1 MSTNTKT
8 DKDTKTNVTCTVI
21 AGIMWLIAMVWSIY
35 CFRQANRL
43 ETEAMTKSTPTYLV
57 GWGMLDKETED
68 NVPDEK
74 EVVE

>member
-1 MSTNTKT
+1 MSMNTKT
-8 DKDTKTNVTCTVI
+8 DKDTKINVACAVI
-21 AGIMWLIAMVWSIY
+21 DGIMWLIAMVWIIY
-35 CFRQANRL
+35 CFHQANRL
-43 ETEAMTKSTPTYLV
+43 ETKAMTKSTPTYLV

>member
-1 MSTNTKT
+1 MSMNTKT
-8 DKDTKTNVTCTVI
+8 DEDTKTYVTCTVI

-43 ETEAMTKSTPTYLV
+43 ETKAITKNTTTYFV
-57 GWGMLDKETED
+57 DWSKLDKETED